1 MKKLIRSRKGFT
13 LLEITIVVAI
23 IVILAAAS
31 LVGVA
36 AILKNANKNS
46 TAVELHAGA
55 WYIDKDPDA
64 YANEDDAAK
73 DGYYWYNMG
82 GTGKWV
88 KVVPKGS
95 DENAK
100 YWSDWDEM
108 YAQVNAINVVTPMPQ
123 SGGYNPGGSGGL
135 NPGTGGSGSGGSG
148 SAGHHTQS
156 ASDMLKEFLEHY
168 GIPYTENGG
177 SITWNHDGDYGGQSF
192 ADAWNQW
199 KKDHTN
205 STGGGSSSGGNN
217 VSTGGSGSG
226 SSGSSSG
233 STGGS
238 GSSGSGSSGSSGSGN
253 GNGSGNTSSVGAD
266 SSTVTLNAP
275 SEYNL
280 QASNQSFSGNGKP
293 ITKLTITISDGAT
306 FTNVSAYDNGG
317 KYKMTKSDDNK
328 TVTITF
334 DSSLGWASPESTL
347 KVGNIQWSGSQNVQI
362 TYGFEYA

>member
-1 MKKLIRSRKGFT
+1 MKRFSRSRKGFT
-13 LLEITIVVAI
+13 LAEIILVVAI

-31 LVGVA
+31 IVGVA
-36 AILKNANKNS
+36 TILNNAKKNQAQ
-46 TAVELHAGA
+46 VELHAGG
-55 WYIDKDPDA
+55 WYVYASADEPGAIQKDV
-64 YANEDDAAK
+64 
-73 DGYYWYNMG
+73 DGN
-82 GTGKWV
+82 GTLDWV
-88 KVVPKGS
+88 KVVPKGTP
-95 DENAK
+95 DAQ
-100 YWSDWDEM
+100 YYSDWDEM

-123 SGGYNPGGSGGL
+123 GSGYHPGGDPIGPGTSGS
-135 NPGTGGSGSGGSG
+135 GTGGSGS
-148 SAGHHTQS
+148 AGQHTQS

-168 GIPYTENGG
+168 GISYTENGG
-177 SITWNHDGDYGGQSF
+177 NITWNHDGDYGGQSF

-226 SSGSSSG
+226 SSGSGSG

-266 SSTVTLNAP
+266 SATVTLNAP

-293 ITKLTITISDGAT
+293 ITKLTITISDGAE

-317 KYKMTKSDDNK
+317 KYKMSKSSDNK

>member
-13 LLEITIVVAI
+13 LVEIILVVAI
-23 IVILAAAS
+23 IVILASAAFAGIS
-31 LVGVA
+31 L
-36 AILKNANKNS
+36 LNRANKNAD
-46 TAVELHAGA
+46 TAALHAGC
-55 WYIDKDPDA
+55 WYVIVKD
-64 YANEDDAAK
+64 EDL
-73 DGYYWYNMG
+73 GEHPEERYVQLNG
-82 GTGKWV
+82 HWV
-88 KVVPKGS
+88 KVVSKGT
-95 DENAK
+95 EGAQ
-100 YWSDWDEM
+100 YYSDWDDM
-108 YAQVNAINVVTPMPQ
+108 YEQVRNINVVTPMPQ
-123 SGGYNPGGSGGL
+123 GSGYHPGGDPIG
-135 NPGTGGSGSGGSG
+135 PGTGDPGSGGSG

-177 SITWNHDGDYGGQSF
+177 SITWDHDGDYGGQSF

-226 SSGSSSG
+226 SSGSGSG

-266 SSTVTLNAP
+266 SATVTLNAP

-293 ITKLTITISDGAT
+293 ITKLTITISDGAE

-317 KYKMTKSDDNK
+317 KYKMTKSSDNR

>member
-13 LLEITIVVAI
+13 LAEMILVVAI
-23 IVILAAAS
+23 IVIIASAAA
-31 LVGVA
+31 VGVVEKINRA
-36 AILKNANKNS
+36 NAQAE
-46 TAVELHAGA
+46 AVQLHAS
-55 WYIDKDPDA
+55 
-64 YANEDDAAK
+64 
-73 DGYYWYNMG
+73 G
-82 GTGKWV
+82 GVFWTVEGG
-88 KVVPKGS
+88 KVVQLSPEEYDPSNPNHRKGGMMDMQF
-95 DENAK
+95 DEVK
-100 YWSDWDEM
+100 YI
-108 YAQVNAINVVTPMPQ
+108 QGTVPNNPPQ
-123 SGGYNPGGSGGL
+123 TYNPGGGDPIG
-135 NPGTGGSGSGGSG
+135 PGGSGGSGGSG
-148 SAGHHTQS
+148 SAGQHTQS
-156 ASDMLKEFLEHY
+156 SSDMLKEFLEHY

-217 VSTGGSGSG
+217 VSTGGSGS
-226 SSGSSSG
+226 SGSGSG

-238 GSSGSGSSGSSGSGN
+238 GSSGSGSSSSSGSGN

-280 QASNQSFSGNGKP
+280 QAQNQSFSGNGQP
-293 ITKLTITISDGAT
+293 ITKLTITISDGAE

-317 KYKMTKSDDNK
+317 KYKMTKSSDNR

>member
-13 LLEITIVVAI
+13 LAEMILVVAI
-23 IVILAAAS
+23 IVIIASAAA
-31 LVGVA
+31 VGVVEKINRA
-36 AILKNANKNS
+36 NAQAE
-46 TAVELHAGA
+46 AVQLHAS
-55 WYIDKDPDA
+55 
-64 YANEDDAAK
+64 
-73 DGYYWYNMG
+73 G
-82 GTGKWV
+82 GVFWTVEGG
-88 KVVPKGS
+88 KVVQLSPEEYDPSNPNHRKGGMMDMQF
-95 DENAK
+95 DEVK
-100 YWSDWDEM
+100 YI
-108 YAQVNAINVVTPMPQ
+108 QGTVPNNPPQ
-123 SGGYNPGGSGGL
+123 TYNPGGGDPIG
-135 NPGTGGSGSGGSG
+135 PGGSGGSGGSG
-148 SAGHHTQS
+148 SAGQHTQS
-156 ASDMLKEFLEHY
+156 SSDMLKEFLEHY

-217 VSTGGSGSG
+217 VSTGGSGS
-226 SSGSSSG
+226 SGSGSG

-275 SEYNL
+275 SQYNL
-280 QASNQSFSGNGKP
+280 QAQNQSFSGNGQP
-293 ITKLTITISDGAT
+293 ITKLTITISDGAE

-317 KYKMTKSDDNK
+317 KYKMTKSSDNR